1 MCKMKNLTDRRR
13 RIAKALPP
21 FEEILR
27 GSVVTRSLSCGK
39 PGCRCAAGELHDA
52 TYLSVTLSG
61 GRTEQISLPARLV
74 PQARRWVANYV
85 KWWKA
90 VEKVSEVN
98 RLLLRALRDAPDPQP
113 RSGGRSGKRTRKS

>member
-1 MCKMKNLTDRRR
+1 MKNLTDRRR

-74 PQARRWVANYV
+74 PQAKRWVANYI
-85 KWWKA
+85 KWWEA

-113 RSGGRSGKRTRKS
+113 RSGSRFGKRAHKS

>member
-1 MCKMKNLTDRRR
+1 MKDLIDRRR
-13 RIAKALPP
+13 RVAKALPP

-74 PQARRWVANYV
+74 PQAKRWVANYI

-98 RLLLRALRDAPDPQP
+98 RLLLRALRDAPDPPP
-113 RSGGRSGKRTRKS
+113 RSGGRSGKSSRKS

>member
-1 MCKMKNLTDRRR
+1 MKNLTDRRR

-27 GSVVTRSLSCGK
+27 GSVVTRSLRCGK
-39 PGCRCAAGELHDA
+39 PGCRCAAGELHHA

-74 PQARRWVANYV
+74 PQARRWVANYL

-90 VEKVSEVN
+90 VEEVSAVN
-98 RLLLRALRDAPDPQP
+98 RRLLRALRDTPAPPE
-113 RSGGRSGKRTRKS
+113 RSGGRPGKKPRRS

>member
-27 GSVVTRSLSCGK
+27 GSVVTRLLRCGK
-39 PGCRCAAGELHDA
+39 PGCRCAAGELHHA
-52 TYLSVTLSG
+52 TYLSVTHAG

-74 PQARRWVANYV
+74 PQAKQWVANYL

-90 VEKVSEVN
+90 VEKVSELN
-98 RLLLRALRDAPDPQP
+98 RQLLRALRDAPDPP
-113 RSGGRSGKRTRKS
+113 LRSGRRAGKKPR

>member
-1 MCKMKNLTDRRR
+1 MKNLTDRRR

-74 PQARRWVANYV
+74 PQAKRWVANYV

-90 VEKVSEVN
+90 VERVSEVN
-98 RLLLRALRDAPDPQP
+98 RLLLRELRDAPDPQP
-113 RSGGRSGKRTRKS
+113 RSRGRSGKRARKS

>member
-1 MCKMKNLTDRRR
+1 MCKMKNLTERRR

-74 PQARRWVANYV
+74 PQAKRWVANYV

-98 RLLLRALRDAPDPQP
+98 RLLLRALRDAPDPRS
-113 RSGGRSGKRTRKS
+113 RSGGRSGKKVR

>member
-1 MCKMKNLTDRRR
+1 MKNLTDRRR
-13 RIAKALPP
+13 RLAKALPP

-39 PGCRCAAGELHDA
+39 PSCRCAAGELHQA
-52 TYLSVTLSG
+52 TYLSVTHSG

-74 PQARRWVANYV
+74 PQAKRWVANYL

-98 RLLLRALRDAPDPQP
+98 RRLLRALRDEPDPQR
-113 RSGGRSGKRTRKS
+113 RSGGRARQKPRKLG